1 MIRTPK
7 KGLRYSAK
15 KHNSRIDV
23 LADWIEGS
31 ALFEESRVSKTDVL
45 DILSEEGV
53 YSDMDLARAFISDVW
68 KELKYRIKHGRINAL
83 NIDANGIEQT
93 DSWENFPAYSFC
105 LALSLREWYSCT
117 DNSYIEQGELFERL
131 TECSLT
137 ARGWRLL
144 RTGWSSTNQNN
155 LVELVQKISLHLGHP
170 VGYDVEQR
178 ASPKAKDAG
187 LDLVCDQPFL
197 DSRGGSP
204 LYFFQCA
211 SGAHWKK
218 KTMTPDLRFWE
229 KLIDFSNSPIRG
241 FAIPYVLSPKDFRYV
256 SNSING
262 MLLDRLRLFGLPDGV
277 DNWINPELKSDLKAW
292 LTPRLED
299 FQPQ

>member
-1 MIRTPK
+1 MIRTPT
-7 KGLRYSAK
+7 KGLRRSTK

-31 ALFEESRVSKTDVL
+31 ALFKEVRVSKTDVL
-45 DILSEEGV
+45 DILSEEEV
-53 YSDMDLARAFISDVW
+53 YSDMDFANGFISDVW
-68 KELKYRIKHGRINAL
+68 NELEHRAKYGRINAL
-83 NIDANGIEQT
+83 KIDARGIEQA

-105 LALSLREWYSCT
+105 LALSLREWCSCT
-117 DNSYIEQGELFERL
+117 DSSYIEQGELFERL

-144 RTGWSSTNQNN
+144 RTGWSSTNQSN
-155 LVELVQKISLHLGHP
+155 LAELVQKISSHIGHP
-170 VGYDVEQR
+170 VGYGVEQQT
-178 ASPKAKDAG
+178 SPKVKDAG

-211 SGAHWKK
+211 SGAHWEE

-229 KLIDFSNSPIRG
+229 KLINFSNSPIRG
-241 FAIPYVLSPKDFRYV
+241 FAIPYVLSPKHFRRI

-262 MLLDRLRLFGLPDGV
+262 MLLDRLRLLGLPDGV
-277 DNWINPELKSDLKAW
+277 NDWINPELESDLRAW

-299 FQPQ
+299 FRSQ